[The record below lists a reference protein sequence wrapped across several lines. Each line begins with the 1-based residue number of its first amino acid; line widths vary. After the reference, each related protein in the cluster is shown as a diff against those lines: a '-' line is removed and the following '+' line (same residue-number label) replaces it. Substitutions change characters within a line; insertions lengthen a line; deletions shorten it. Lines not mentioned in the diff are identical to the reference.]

1 MVIRAGLLAVSL
13 MIFGW
18 ALPGAAQ
25 PYLLKDVAPE
35 TVDPQRPPSS
45 LSGLTSVGSRAVFV
59 VGRGD
64 EDESASELWTTDG
77 TDAGTERLRTFLDL
91 SAQVVGSDGRIAFV
105 LVFQPSSYPK
115 RPATLWRTDGTP
127 EGTFA
132 LTRTVL
138 TSFGNAVIHQG
149 SLVFS
154 ACTEETDCEPW
165 ASDGTPGGTRRL
177 RDITPG
183 PYGSDP
189 RGPFLSLGDRVYFFA
204 TAPDGPGLWGTDLTR
219 QGTRRVALLPLY
231 SNPQD
236 LQAAGERLFFVGKPQ
251 GSLWTS
257 DGTAGGTRP
266 VPPFDGS
273 SGRTPKASRLLGAVG
288 GIEYFSGVD
297 PALGPQV
304 YRTDGTPG
312 GTRRLTSFPRS
323 RQEPEVTEAIPLA
336 DRLLFVGSDL
346 KLWTSGG
353 SRASTHPLTGCA
365 GGCPAPFLSYQGFS
379 RTTDG
384 RLAFFVGAV
393 GNDVEPWVTDGTA
406 AGTRRLLELCANG
419 YCGSYVTFG
428 PVIRGRVLFAAGG
441 DLWSTD
447 GTPTG
452 TWRVG
457 EGAYAPD
464 QAPLPVAAA
473 GSHLVF
479 AGFDKS
485 ADPGTFVPQLKSS
498 TGRLRSERILDLP
511 LRDGLGSSPTVF
523 TALGDDVL
531 FFACGSP
538 PYGVWKTRGTPETT
552 VQVTDVQAACFPRT
566 NARPLVVLGG
576 VAYFAAIRNGD
587 YWTELWRTDGT
598 PEGTW
603 QVSHVG
609 PDKYVTTLNVFRGKV
624 LFAAEQIAGDATER
638 RTTLWST
645 DGTAAGTAPL
655 FDLPAIFVYD
665 LAVFEDALYFQGESR
680 DNNLSNQI
688 FRSDG
693 TAAGTHA
700 LFPGGGDMPPHFLR
714 FGGQT
719 FIASAGDLWRTDGTP
734 EGTRPITQPGGPIQ
748 TVLDL
753 APLGDHFYFMGLS
766 FTDPNEYEGTP
777 TLYRTDGTVAATVP
791 VKSFAL
797 DPTFE
802 TPYPYFPQPEFT
814 PLGGSLFF
822 VAWEPEHG
830 GELWKTDGTAAGT
843 ALVADVNPGPGS
855 ARISGLTAVNG
866 RLFFAADDGE
876 HGIELWTSDGTAAG
890 TRRLS
895 DIAPGPLSSS
905 PRDLAAIGGRLY
917 FSADDQT
924 IGREPWVLPLDGAF
938 TGKGKQP

>member
-1 MVIRAGLLAVSL
+1 MIRAGLLAVSL

-25 PYLLKDVAPE
+25 PYLLKDIAPE
-35 TVDPQRPPSS
+35 TMDPQRPPSS

-64 EDESASELWTTDG
+64 EAESASELWTTDG
-77 TDAGTERLRTFLDL
+77 TDAGTERLRTFLNLDV
-91 SAQVVGSDGRIAFV
+91 QVVGSDGRIAFL
-105 LVFQPSSYPK
+105 LVTQPESYPK
-115 RPATLWRTDGTP
+115 HPGTLWRTDGTP

-132 LTRTVL
+132 LTRTLL
-138 TSFGNAVIHQG
+138 TFFDNAVIHHS

-165 ASDGTPGGTRRL
+165 ASDGTPGGTQRL

-189 RGPFLSLGDRVYFFA
+189 RGPFLSLGDHVYFFA
-204 TAPDGPGLWGTDLTR
+204 TAPDGPGLWRTDLTR
-219 QGTRRVALLPLY
+219 QGTRRVTPLPLY
-231 SNPQD
+231 AVPQD
-236 LQAAGERLFFVGKPQ
+236 LKAAGERLFFVVEPQ
-251 GSLWTS
+251 GSLWIS
-257 DGTAGGTRP
+257 DGTEEGTGP

-273 SGRTPKASRLLGAVG
+273 SSRSPKASRLLGAVG
-288 GIEYFSGVD
+288 GIEYFVGID
-297 PALGPQV
+297 PALGQQV
-304 YRTDGTPG
+304 YRTDGTAG

-323 RQEPEVTEAIPLA
+323 RQAPKVTEAIPLA
-336 DRLLFVGSDL
+336 DRLLFVGPDL

-365 GGCPAPFLSYQGFS
+365 GGCPAPFLDYRGFS
-379 RTTDG
+379 KAVSG
-384 RLAFFVGAV
+384 GLAFFAGAI
-393 GNDVEPWVTDGTA
+393 GTDVEPWVTDGTA

-419 YCGSYVTFG
+419 YCGTYVTFG
-428 PVIRGRVLFAAGG
+428 PVFRGRTLLAAGG

-447 GTPTG
+447 GTAAG
-452 TWRVG
+452 TWRAG
-457 EGAYAPD
+457 EGVQVTD
-464 QAPLPVAAA
+464 QATMSVAAA
-473 GSHLVF
+473 GSRLVY
-479 AGFDKS
+479 AGFDES
-485 ADPGTFVPQLKSS
+485 AAIPGTTIPQLKSS
-498 TGRLRSERILDLP
+498 TGRLRSEQVLDVP
-511 LRDGLGSSPTVF
+511 LMDGLGSSPTVF

-531 FFACGSP
+531 FFACGGP
-538 PYGVWKTRGTPETT
+538 PWGIWKTRGTPETT
-552 VQVTDVQAACFPRT
+552 VQVTDVQASCFPRT
-566 NARPLVVLGG
+566 NARPLAVLGG
-576 VAYFAAIRNGD
+576 VAYFTAIRNGD

-624 LFAAEQIAGDATER
+624 LFVAEQDAGDATDR

-655 FDLPAIFVYD
+655 FDLPAIFVFD
-665 LAVFEDALYFQGESR
+665 LAVFEDALYFPGENR
-680 DNNLSNQI
+680 DNNLSNQV

-693 TAAGTHA
+693 TAEGTRA
-700 LFPGGGDMPPHFLR
+700 LFPGGGDAPSHFLR

-719 FIASAGDLWRTDGTP
+719 FIANAGNLWRTDGTP
-734 EGTRPITQPGGPIQ
+734 EGTLAITEPGGPIQ

-766 FTDPNEYEGTP
+766 TTDPNGFDGTP
-777 TLYRTDGTVAATVP
+777 TLFRTDGTLAATVP
-791 VKSFAL
+791 IQSFAL
-797 DPTFE
+797 DPTLE
-802 TPYPYFPQPEFT
+802 TSYPYFPQPEFT
-814 PLGGSLFF
+814 PLAGVLFF

-830 GELWKTDGTAAGT
+830 GELWRTDGTAAGT
-843 ALVADVNPGPGS
+843 VLVADINPGPGS

-866 RLFFAADDGE
+866 RLFFAATDGE

-895 DIAPGPLSSS
+895 DVAPGPLSSS
-905 PRDLAAIGGRLY
+905 PGDLAAIGGRLY

-924 IGREPWVLPLDGAF
+924 IGREPWVLPLDAAF